1 MNKFMHWLYLVVISV
16 LLILLWQSRDIAAP
30 AEDAVE
36 IEEVVVTQSDD
47 EARKM
52 IGYLEALVAEL
63 QAENRSLT
71 LMLTERLEA
80 QAAARAPAEPEP
92 ELELDS
98 ELDVQ
103 SAADEATNNRNNE
116 RALERAL
123 RNAADGFLSGDDFA
137 LRAEHEP
144 VDPNWA
150 YPLEQNLQDLFITDE
165 SLRDFNI
172 DELKCYTSFCELKVS
187 SLGDARF
194 DSSALHRSMRDQEW
208 APTNI
213 RMMSLTT
220 SEGRNA
226 TVYFDFSG
234 DGDEQP

>member
-1 MNKFMHWLYLVVISV
+1 MNKFMHWVYLVVISV
-16 LLILLWQSRDIAAP
+16 LLILLWQSREAAAP
-30 AEDAVE
+30 VNDGVE

-47 EARKM
+47 ETRKM

-80 QAAARAPAEPEP
+80 QAAARAPAEPESQEP
-92 ELELDS
+92 APPPTLDGS
-98 ELDVQ
+98 TET
-103 SAADEATNNRNNE
+103 ANAE

-123 RNAADGFLSGDDFA
+123 RNAAEGFMSGDDFA

-144 VDPNWA
+144 VDPDWA

-187 SLGDARF
+187 SLGDVRF
-194 DSSALHRSMRDQEW
+194 DSSALHRSLREQDW

-220 SEGRNA
+220 SEGRSA

-234 DGDEQP
+234 ELEERP

>member
-1 MNKFMHWLYLVVISV
+1 MNKFMHWVYLVVISV
-16 LLILLWQSRDIAAP
+16 LLILLWQSREAAAP
-30 AEDAVE
+30 VNDGVE
-36 IEEVVVTQSDD
+36 IEEVVVTKSDD
-47 EARKM
+47 DTRKM

-80 QAAARAPAEPEP
+80 QAAARAPAEPESQEP
-92 ELELDS
+92 APTPTPDGSTET
-98 ELDVQ
+98 
-103 SAADEATNNRNNE
+103 ANTE

-123 RNAADGFLSGDDFA
+123 RNAAEGFMSGDDFA

-144 VDPNWA
+144 VDPDWA

-187 SLGDARF
+187 SLGDVRF
-194 DSSALHRSMRDQEW
+194 DSSALHRSLREQDW

-220 SEGRNA
+220 SEGRSA

-234 DGDEQP
+234 ELEE

>member
-80 QAAARAPAEPEP
+80 QAAARGHPR
-92 ELELDS
+92 S
-98 ELDVQ
+98 Q
-103 SAADEATNNRNNE
+103 SQ
-116 RALERAL
+116 
-123 RNAADGFLSGDDFA
+123 S
-137 LRAEHEP
+137 
-144 VDPNWA
+144 
-150 YPLEQNLQDLFITDE
+150 
-165 SLRDFNI
+165 
-172 DELKCYTSFCELKVS
+172 
-187 SLGDARF
+187 
-194 DSSALHRSMRDQEW
+194 
-208 APTNI
+208 
-213 RMMSLTT
+213 
-220 SEGRNA
+220 
-226 TVYFDFSG
+226 
-234 DGDEQP
+234 